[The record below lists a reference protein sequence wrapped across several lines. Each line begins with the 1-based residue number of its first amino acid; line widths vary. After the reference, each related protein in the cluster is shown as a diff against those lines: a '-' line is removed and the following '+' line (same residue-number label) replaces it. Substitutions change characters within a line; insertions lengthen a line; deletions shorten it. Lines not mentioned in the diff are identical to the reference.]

1 MLSIV
6 PKSLYMCHQSSPKK
20 CVSSYRGFNLVDAKI
35 VKNNFFYIFMGG
47 GSTLILKKMCV
58 IRVANGSA
66 PYVMYA
72 KYYLLF

>member
-6 PKSLYMCHQSSPKK
+6 TKSLYMCYQSCPIK

-35 VKNNFFYIFMGG
+35 VKNNIFNIFMGG
-47 GSTLILKKMCV
+47 GSTLIFKKMCV

-72 KYYLLF
+72 KYYLLL